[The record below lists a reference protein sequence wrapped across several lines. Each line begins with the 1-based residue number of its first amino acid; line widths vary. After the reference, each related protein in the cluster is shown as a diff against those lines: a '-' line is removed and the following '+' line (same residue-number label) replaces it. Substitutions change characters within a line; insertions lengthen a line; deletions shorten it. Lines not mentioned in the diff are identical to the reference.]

1 MTTRPR
7 VYLFMAA
14 AVALVGDLG
23 CAGST
28 PADSRPQL
36 VANPYFANPHGEYGI
51 SETNPVLVGG
61 LGAPNKAQNEHLY
74 LGRLRGPRG
83 ERVSY
88 RRLGSCCSFPSP
100 NGRFGDSGLLDPY
113 EVMYEGLAHPLV
125 LYLDLYD
132 PGDVQAPAGFT
143 LAP

>member
-36 VANPYFANPHGEYGI
+36 VTNPHFATPHGEYGI

-74 LGRLRGPRG
+74 LARLRSPSGHP
-83 ERVSY
+83 VSY
-88 RRLGSCCSFPSP
+88 RRVGSCCIFPTP
-100 NGRFGDSGLLDPY
+100 NPHYGDGGLLDKY
-113 EVMYEGLAHPLV
+113 EVAYDELVEPVV
-125 LYLDLYD
+125 LYLNMYD
-132 PGDVQAPAGFT
+132 PGEVRAPAGFILT
-143 LAP
+143 E